1 MRRLQPFLIHEIEHV
16 EVQGEFLLKEDM
28 EDFNRDYS
36 VWRRL
41 PDSILKIALKKRLT
55 LEREVLEKRGVS
67 SNEKIHALVDA
78 GMRLMVLS
86 RFYYQESEAYREL
99 IHELYPVQLPW

>member
-1 MRRLQPFLIHEIEHV
+1 MRRLQPFMDQEIVDV
-16 EVQGEFLLKEDM
+16 EALGEFLLKEDM

-41 PDSILKIALKKRLT
+41 PDSILKMALKKRLT
-55 LEREVLEKRGVS
+55 LERQMLEKRGMS
-67 SNEKIHALVDA
+67 SHEMIHAVVAA
-78 GMRLMVLS
+78 GMRLVVLAQ
-86 RFYYQESEAYREL
+86 FYYQGSEAYREL